1 MVHHAPLVVAEVVH
15 RAPLVV
21 EAVEVRHA
29 PLAVAEVVHH
39 APLVVEAVEVR
50 RAPLAVAVDRAPLAA
65 EEVYRT
71 HLAAESEEAK
81 LKEE

>member
-1 MVHHAPLVVAEVVH
+1 MVHHAPLAVAEVVH

-29 PLAVAEVVHH
+29 PLVVAEVVHH
-39 APLVVEAVEVR
+39 APLA
-50 RAPLAVAVDRAPLAA
+50 AAVDHAPLAA

-71 HLAAESEEAK
+71 HLAAESEDAK

>member
-1 MVHHAPLVVAEVVH
+1 MVH
-15 RAPLVV
+15 
-21 EAVEVRHA
+21 HA

-50 RAPLAVAVDRAPLAA
+50 RAPLAAVAAAVDRAPLAA